1 MSSAS
6 LGIVTMI
13 PCRTRKAETGNLK
26 VVSIRCNSSTE
37 ITSQGHG
44 EGWGGERERHSKQ
57 REKLKNYH
65 KESTESL

>member
-6 LGIVTMI
+6 VGIVTMI

-26 VVSIRCNSSTE
+26 VVSIRCNSSRE
-37 ITSQGHG
+37 ITSQGQG
-44 EGWGGERERHSKQ
+44 LERERDSKH

-65 KESTESL
+65 KESTESLYR

>member
-13 PCRTRKAETGNLK
+13 PRRTRKAETGNLK
-26 VVSIRCNSSTE
+26 VVSIRCNSSRE
-37 ITSQGHG
+37 ITSQGQ
-44 EGWGGERERHSKQ
+44 EWGRERDSKH
-57 REKLKNYH
+57 REKLINYY